1 MSLDYLSSNRSH
13 SDYSIQLL
21 QALDNHVDIA
31 ALCDV
36 LIDCVDGG
44 ASVSFMQ
51 PLSRAKAEAFWQ
63 GVAASVARQERLLL
77 VARDFSGAIVGT
89 VQAILSQPENQP
101 HRADISK
108 LLVHRRARAVG
119 LGAALMQ
126 AAEQAAH
133 AAGKTL
139 LVLDTATGGGAESLY
154 ERLGWQLCG
163 RIPDYALWP
172 QGGLCSTTIYFK
184 SI

>member
-1 MSLDYLSSNRSH
+1 MS
-13 SDYSIQLL
+13 SDHVIQLL
-21 QALDNHVDIA
+21 QTIDDDADIA

-51 PLSRAKAEAFWQ
+51 PLSHAKAEAFWQ
-63 GVAASVARQERLLL
+63 GVAASVVRQERLLL
-77 VARDFSGAIVGT
+77 VARDTSGMIVGT
-89 VQAILSQPENQP
+89 VQAVLSQPENQP
-101 HRADISK
+101 HRGDISK
-108 LLVHRRARAVG
+108 LLVHRRARAHG
-119 LGAALMQ
+119 FGAALMQ
-126 AAEQAAH
+126 AAEQAAR

-139 LVLDTATGGGAESLY
+139 LVLDTATGGGAEALY
-154 ERLGWQLCG
+154 ERLGWQRCG

-172 QGGLCSTTIYFK
+172 QGGLCSTTIYSK

>member
-1 MSLDYLSSNRSH
+1 MPSNH
-13 SDYSIQLL
+13 SPSDHVIQLL
-21 QALDNHVDIA
+21 QTIDDDADIA

-51 PLSRAKAEAFWQ
+51 PLSHAKAEAFWQ
-63 GVAASVARQERLLL
+63 GVAASVVRQERLLL
-77 VARDFSGAIVGT
+77 VARDTSGMIVGT
-89 VQAILSQPENQP
+89 VQAVLSQPENQP
-101 HRADISK
+101 HRGDISK
-108 LLVHRRARAVG
+108 LLVHRRARAHG

-126 AAEQAAH
+126 AAEQAAR

-139 LVLDTATGGGAESLY
+139 LVLDTATGGGAEALY
-154 ERLGWQLCG
+154 ERLGWQRCG

-172 QGGLCSTTIYFK
+172 QGGLCSTTIYSK